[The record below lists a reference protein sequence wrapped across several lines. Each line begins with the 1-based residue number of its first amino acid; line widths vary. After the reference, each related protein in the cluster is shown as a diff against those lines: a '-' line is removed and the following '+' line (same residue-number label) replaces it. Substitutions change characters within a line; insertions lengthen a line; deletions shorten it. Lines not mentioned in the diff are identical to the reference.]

1 MQEEWQAAL
10 LSWQHPEVCLEP
22 STVALLSSKQ
32 SDFMARRKLLW
43 QRSFRS
49 LYSALRSGSC
59 KAFYV
64 VLPKVQAPDNPPQ
77 SGVSCSLVQY

>member
-10 LSWQHPEVCLEP
+10 LSWQHPEACLEP
-22 STVALLSSKQ
+22 LTFALFNGKQ
-32 SDFMARRKLLW
+32 SDFIARRKLLW

-49 LYSALRSGSC
+49 LYFALRSGSC

-64 VLPKVQAPDNPPQ
+64 VLPKVRAPDTPPQ
-77 SGVSCSLVQY
+77 SMVACPLVQH